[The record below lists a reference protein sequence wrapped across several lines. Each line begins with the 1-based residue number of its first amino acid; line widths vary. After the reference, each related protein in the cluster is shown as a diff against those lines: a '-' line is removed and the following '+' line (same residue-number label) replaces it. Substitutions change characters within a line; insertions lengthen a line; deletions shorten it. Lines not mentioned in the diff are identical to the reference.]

1 MHLVGRL
8 AMCGRNVM
16 KVHASR
22 AALVCT
28 INIISEFPNEPI
40 RHLMAL
46 LEIPSFAQ
54 DVGLGNACV
63 AL

>member
-1 MHLVGRL
+1 
-8 AMCGRNVM
+8 MCGRNVM